1 MCAAAYC
8 DVISHLSC
16 HSWVVRESQRYGAKW
31 TKRWAQENAIKRIL
45 AELPG
50 ILASHAHPV
59 DERLFPTWE
68 EFRDEFLNQGGIIE
82 GVPPSESTTA
92 LTVDVLIEPD
102 GAINI
107 LSSGDQICSA
117 PFEVWGVS
125 VPQSS
130 VPADQLAKA
139 VRGVASSCRAR
150 GIIGHFSVDFVTFI
164 DPHSVRMIL
173 LLLIIIKIII
183 IIIINNKNNYYY
195 YQVLHYP
202 TIPILPTLPP

>member
-1 MCAAAYC
+1 MTTLYINEYLPLLLVITTAYC

-31 TKRWAQENAIKRIL
+31 SKKWAQENAIKRIL
-45 AELPG
+45 AELPD

-59 DERLFPTWE
+59 NERLFPTWK
-68 EFRDEFLNQGGIIE
+68 EFQDEFFNQGGIIE

-92 LTVDVLIEPD
+92 LTVDVLIKPD

-130 VPADQLAKA
+130 VPTHQLAEA
-139 VRGVASSCRAR
+139 VRGVASSCQAR

-164 DPHSVRMIL
+164 DPYSVSAYFDH
-173 LLLIIIKIII
+173 
-183 IIIINNKNNYYY
+183 IN
-195 YQVLHYP
+195 
-202 TIPILPTLPP
+202 